1 MLTEAPSEKSDED
14 LDISRADSVSSSSA
28 PILTASTS
36 CSNRTTQ
43 TEGLFSDGSIHC
55 DDEALKKGQILVSIH
70 HAVCSRSE
78 ESLLSRNTSSSA
90 IANPILSPT
99 SYNAINSS
107 QIDIIGGPG
116 PPTPSKLNRPFEN
129 VSFSDAFYNPS
140 LIFPRTPLNP
150 VGHRRASIKDI
161 MEDWRRVFVLY
172 SDWLLQLTE
181 FRQLCKDD
189 QLIVAK
195 SRFAAFHWWVCG
207 LWTLDSQKDG
217 ICYSNGSYFPKNE
230 TEQCIPD
237 LQNVTQKLLTHFVE
251 PLKDL
256 GLTDVE
262 RCALFVIALFNDD
275 LPISQKGHEQM
286 RKSREKFTRVIFNSA
301 VSETI
306 KSLGVPIDNPFV
318 YQRVHSIAAVRL
330 SKISIL
336 AGILTSQSNCTSH
349 GILSDILY
357 VVNWNPDHP
366 N

>member
-36 CSNRTTQ
+36 CANRTTQ
-43 TEGLFSDGSIHC
+43 TENLFSDGSIHC

-70 HAVCSRSE
+70 QAVCSRSE
-78 ESLLSRNTSSSA
+78 EMQAFRNAPTS
-90 IANPILSPT
+90 ICNPILSPT

-129 VSFSDAFYNPS
+129 
-140 LIFPRTPLNP
+140 LNP
-150 VGHRRASIKDI
+150 VGQRKASIKDI

-195 SRFAAFHWWVCG
+195 SRFAAFHWWICG
-207 LWTLDSQKDG
+207 LWTLDCQKEG
-217 ICYSNGSYFPKNE
+217 ICYSNGSYFPRNE

-237 LQNVTQKLLTHFVE
+237 LQNVTQKILTHFVE

-256 GLTDVE
+256 ELTDVE

-318 YQRVHSIAAVRL
+318 YQRVHSIAA
-330 SKISIL
+330 
-336 AGILTSQSNCTSH
+336 
-349 GILSDILY
+349 
-357 VVNWNPDHP
+357 
-366 N
+366 